1 MNLNSGTRHWLHDN
15 YITLNFSTHNQQ
27 SVYVQGETFSRCQ
40 LLEAVAPKEV
50 TALSNENSWVSLP
63 FSVAWRSTA
72 IWSNSCWLSN
82 WEWKQIFYH
91 VQEQRAG
98 LNHGKCRW
106 HSCLHPGRVCV
117 SIFCN
122 SFMGSVL
129 CFRGRSIRG
138 IGKRGKMSHIPA
150 SPWND
155 NAAMK
160 MRSLLVNPS
169 TFCQV
174 QRIPTNQ
181 RAAYSCKYKQKL
193 RTSAFYVMNLSFC
206 LCIKEIWHPKKGTD
220 QQIKITYYE
229 CTLFFWQAMC

>member
-1 MNLNSGTRHWLHDN
+1 MDIKTGNYWSIFKHLNSVSLFIYQDIYNTRGWTFVHRVMNLNSGTRHWLHDN

-40 LLEAVAPKEV
+40 LLEAAAPKEV
-50 TALSNENSWVSLP
+50 TALSNENSWESLP
-63 FSVAWRSTA
+63 FSIAWRSTA

-129 CFRGRSIRG
+129 WFRGRSIRG

-160 MRSLLVNPS
+160 MRSL
-169 TFCQV
+169 F
-174 QRIPTNQ
+174 
-181 RAAYSCKYKQKL
+181 
-193 RTSAFYVMNLSFC
+193 
-206 LCIKEIWHPKKGTD
+206 G
-220 QQIKITYYE
+220 
-229 CTLFFWQAMC
+229 